1 MSRVWLRLDNA
12 ALIFPAVKRP
22 GWCNVFRQSVSLRE
36 DIDPAILQQAA
47 NDLKPRFP
55 SLYVRLRTGIFWYY
69 LEEIRVP
76 LTVGQDFAYP
86 LTHMGTRELRTCC
99 LRIFYYR
106 NRIAV
111 EFFHALTDGTGGMI
125 YLKTLAARYIALKYG
140 IDIPAS
146 DDILDIAQQPQ
157 PEEIEDSFL
166 RYSGRHAMSRSEP
179 NSYRLK
185 GTHERD
191 GIRHLLT
198 GVLPT
203 DKLVEVA
210 HGYHVTV
217 TVFLVA
223 VMAQVIT
230 EMQAKH
236 APHRQPKPVKIT
248 VPVNLRRL
256 YGSKTLRNFVLTLN
270 PGVDPKLGAFT
281 LDDLCNSISAQLS
294 AEAMPQIMAARIAA
308 NVIPQQLAILRIMP
322 LFIKNLFLRMVYAH
336 VGETK
341 GCLNISNLGVV
352 KLPEPMRPYVERME
366 FIIGVQYTY
375 PNNCSVVSL
384 GNATYVNMIRNIRET
399 ELEQRFFSRLVELGV
414 PVTIESKLRGN

>member
-1 MSRVWLRLDNA
+1 MSRFWLRLDNA

-36 DIDPAILQQAA
+36 DIDPAVLQQAA

-69 LEEIRVP
+69 LEEIKKP

-86 LTHMGTRELRTCC
+86 LTHMGAKELHTCC
-99 LRIFYYR
+99 LRILYYR

-111 EFFHALTDGTGGMI
+111 EFFHALTDGAGGMT

-140 IDIPAS
+140 INIPVS
-146 DDILDIAQQPQ
+146 DDILDIAQHPQ

-179 NSYRLK
+179 NSYRLR
-185 GTHERD
+185 GTPEKD
-191 GIRHLLT
+191 GIRHLIT
-198 GVLPT
+198 GILPT
-203 DKLVEVA
+203 DRLVEAA
-210 HGYHVTV
+210 HSHHATV
-217 TVFLVA
+217 TVFLTA

-230 EMQAKH
+230 EMQAER
-236 APHRQPKPVKIT
+236 APHKRPKPVKIT

-256 YGSKTLRNFVLTLN
+256 FGSKTLRNFALALN
-270 PGVDPKLGAFT
+270 PGVDPKLGLFT
-281 LDDLCNSISAQLS
+281 LDDLCSSISAQLS
-294 AEAMPQIMAARIAA
+294 AQTMPQMMAARIAA
-308 NVIPQQLAILRIMP
+308 NVIAQRHIILKITP
-322 LFIKNLFLRMVYAH
+322 LFIKNRFLRMVYAH

-341 GCLNISNLGVV
+341 GCLNISNLGVI
-352 KLPEPMRPYVERME
+352 KLPQPMWPYVERME

-414 PVTIESKLRGN
+414 PVTIESKL

>member
-1 MSRVWLRLDNA
+1 MSKFWLRLDNA
-12 ALIFPAVKRP
+12 ALIFPAVKRHD
-22 GWCNVFRQSVSLRE
+22 WCNAFRQSVSLRE
-36 DIDPAILQQAA
+36 DIDPAILQQTA

-55 SLYVRLRTGIFWYY
+55 SLYVRLRKGIFWYY
-69 LEEIRVP
+69 LEEIGGL

-86 LTHMGTRELRTCC
+86 LTHMGTKELRTCC
-99 LRIFYYR
+99 LRILYYR

-140 IDIPAS
+140 VDIPAS
-146 DDILDIAQQPQ
+146 DDILDIAQEPQ
-157 PEEIEDSFL
+157 PEEMEDSFL

-185 GTHERD
+185 GTREKD
-191 GIRHLLT
+191 GIRHLIT

-203 DKLVEVA
+203 DKLVEAA
-210 HGYHVTV
+210 HSYHATV

-230 EMQAKH
+230 QMQAEH
-236 APHRQPKPVKIT
+236 APHKRPKPVKIT

-256 YGSKTLRNFVLTLN
+256 YGSKTLRNFALTLN
-270 PGVDPKLGAFT
+270 PGIDPKLGAFT
-281 LDDLCNSISAQLS
+281 LDELCGSISAQLS

-308 NVIPQQLAILRIMP
+308 NVIPQQMTIMRIMP

-384 GNATYVNMIRNIRET
+384 GDATYVNMIRNIRET

-414 PVTIESKLRGN
+414 PVTIES